1 MQTSSQS
8 QIIHQAEIA
17 YSPLGKAFEKQ
28 TKTNEDQGKKQVE
41 ALKVSKSNV
50 QQLTTKDVTLE
61 DQLNEEANNEIE
73 RIKKKRKPGK
83 QRKFN
88 LQSKWI
94 YIISSNLK
102 Q

>member
-73 RIKKKRKPGK
+73 RIKKKE
-83 QRKFN
+83 N
-88 LQSKWI
+88 LVNRENLTYKANG
-94 YIISSNLK
+94 YI
-102 Q
+102 